1 MTGHQEPCYEFSQV
15 ITVSFYLGDL
25 VRNLFRE
32 LSGELARKII
42 IISWSPLAMGLK
54 M

>member
-1 MTGHQEPCYEFSQV
+1 M
-15 ITVSFYLGDL
+15 ITASFYLGDL